1 MFILCAV
8 VVERIV
14 GPKDLQVSELSYS
27 SLQLTW
33 SQATGDVTGYRLLIT
48 PVSPKGH
55 LLPAQQRQV
64 RHAHLS
70 ICTPHAAQQME
81 GCTWTT
87 FVYEAMLIM
96 YLQVFVCMVCSEYI
110 LFFFSISD

>member
-87 FVYEAMLIM
+87 FVDYAFATVCAYGLFRIYSLLFLYLRLI
-96 YLQVFVCMVCSEYI
+96 
-110 LFFFSISD
+110 

>member
-1 MFILCAV
+1 MIFILCAVLSAV

-81 GCTWTT
+81 GCTWTS
-87 FVYEAMLIM
+87 FVYVA
-96 YLQVFVCMVCSEYI
+96 
-110 LFFFSISD
+110 IS